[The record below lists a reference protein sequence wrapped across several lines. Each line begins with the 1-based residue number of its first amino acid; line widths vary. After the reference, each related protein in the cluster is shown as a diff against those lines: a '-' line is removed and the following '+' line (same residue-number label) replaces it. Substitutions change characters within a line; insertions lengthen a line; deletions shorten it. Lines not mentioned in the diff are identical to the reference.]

1 MTFSLTPAL
10 SRWERGSRSP
20 LSGRTSTANR
30 LKPDEFFGI
39 HQRLF
44 LLPAGEGQDE
54 GERGDTKIRDHTIS
68 KYALIRLLPGI

>member
-1 MTFSLTPAL
+1 
-10 SRWERGSRSP
+10 
-20 LSGRTSTANR
+20 